1 MSPAI
6 REEER
11 LVDLAKL
18 GRLVHQHKWPMLL
31 ATAVVVVLALLAF
44 ILAERVYE
52 ANAVVAL
59 ERTQDEIVR
68 TKDDEG
74 KQITVDSPSVDTEVQ
89 VLQSAAIVQ
98 SAVANAKLNT
108 DPRVLAALG
117 GGAAGPL
124 TVDAAARAIVR
135 DLEVSRQGLS
145 YAIRVGYASPDP
157 VVAASIAN
165 AVTDAYVNG
174 QVRNQQQG
182 RDRNIGLLRERLNQL
197 RNDVMTAEAAV
208 ARYRADTNLV
218 DIANKNTFAQESLST
233 LNTQLAQARAELA
246 VASAQ
251 ARANSGGS
259 GSIVNAAST
268 VGALRVDAARLG
280 AKQAELA
287 KRYGPLHP
295 DRLRAEAE
303 LAATNS
309 ALSRETGRTASGIGR
324 DVSVARDRVAA
335 IQGAIAEARGQLL
348 AGNNASVKLNELERI
363 AESARQLYQTFLDR
377 YRVELATQGTESSR
391 SYIIARAAVPARPA
405 SPDPLV
411 YLLGGLVAGLAAAG
425 LTAWLL
431 EWRERG
437 FRTRGEAEQALDIP
451 VIASIPDLATVK
463 GAGYRGGGS
472 LELADYLVANDGSQF
487 SEGFRSIRA
496 ALKVGQPGQLART
509 VAITS
514 PLPDEGKTT
523 TAICLARSCAIAG
536 NRTLLIDCDTRRHAS
551 SRVLAN
557 APKTGLVDLLEGR
570 VKLEEVL
577 LRDEKSGAFVL
588 PQGPANTAPYDI
600 VQSEEME
607 RLLTALRDQFDLV
620 VLDTGPVIPIA
631 ESRVIAAMADK
642 AILVVRWRKTAV
654 SSAKTAV
661 EQLRRA
667 GASLSGA
674 VLGQVDMRAKS
685 MLGDDVVYYQDYG
698 TPALA

>member
-6 REEER
+6 REER

-31 ATAVVVVLALLAF
+31 AAAVVAALALLAYF
-44 ILAERVYE
+44 LADRVYE

-74 KQITVDSPSVDTEVQ
+74 KQVTVDSPSVDTEVQ
-89 VLQSAAIVQ
+89 VLQSAAIIQ

-108 DPRVLAALG
+108 NPRVLAVLS
-117 GGAAGPL
+117 GGAAAPL
-124 TVDAAARAIVR
+124 TVDAAASAIAG
-135 DLEVSRQGLS
+135 DLEISRQGLS

-157 VVAASIAN
+157 QVAALVAN
-165 AVTDAYVNG
+165 AITDAYVNG

-197 RNDVMTAEAAV
+197 RSDVMTAEAAV

-218 DIANKNTFAQESLST
+218 DVANKNTFAQESLST

-246 VASAQ
+246 VAGAQ
-251 ARANSGGS
+251 ARANAGGS
-259 GSIVNAAST
+259 GSIVNGAST
-268 VGALRVDAARLG
+268 VGSLRVDSSRLAAKR
-280 AKQAELA
+280 ADLA
-287 KRYGPLHP
+287 QRYGPLHP
-295 DRLRAEAE
+295 ERLQAEAE
-303 LAATNS
+303 LAATNA
-309 ALSRETGRTASGIGR
+309 ALARETGRTASGVGR
-324 DVSVARDRVAA
+324 DVSVARDRVSA
-335 IQGAIAEARGQLL
+335 IEGAIAESRGQLL

-411 YLLGGLVAGLAAAG
+411 YLLGGLVAALAAAG
-425 LTAWLL
+425 VTAWLL

-437 FRTRGEAEQALDIP
+437 FRTRSEAEQALDLP
-451 VIASIPDLATVK
+451 VVASIPDLATVK
-463 GAGYRGGGS
+463 GAGYRSGGS
-472 LELADYLVANDGSQF
+472 LELADYLVENDGSQF
-487 SEGFRSIRA
+487 NEAFRSIRA

-523 TAICLARSCAIAG
+523 TAICLARSSAVAG
-536 NRTLLIDCDTRRHAS
+536 TRTLLIDCDTRRHAS

-570 VKLEEVL
+570 AKLEEVL

-588 PQGPANTAPYDI
+588 PQGSSTAGAYDI
-600 VQSEEME
+600 VHSDEME
-607 RLLTALRDQFDLV
+607 RLLTTLRDQFDLI

-642 AILVVRWRKTAV
+642 TILVVRWRQTAV

-667 GASLSGA
+667 GASVLGT

-698 TPALA
+698 APALA

>member
-1 MSPAI
+1 MSPGI
-6 REEER
+6 REDER

-31 ATAVVVVLALLAF
+31 AAAVVVALALLAF
-44 ILAERVYE
+44 FLAERVYE

-89 VLQSAAIVQ
+89 VLQSAGIVQ

-108 DPRVLAALG
+108 NPQVLAVLSS
-117 GGAAGPL
+117 AGPL
-124 TVDAAARAIVR
+124 TVEAAARAISS

-157 VVAASIAN
+157 AVAALVAN

-246 VASAQ
+246 VAGGQ
-251 ARANSGGS
+251 ARANAGGS

-268 VGALRVDAARLG
+268 VGALRVDAARLA

-309 ALSRETGRTASGIGR
+309 ALARETGRTASGVGR
-324 DVSVARDRVAA
+324 DVSVAQGRVAA
-335 IQGAIAEARGQLL
+335 IQGAIAESRGQLL
-348 AGNNASVKLNELERI
+348 AGNNASVRLNELERI

-425 LTAWLL
+425 LTAWVL

-437 FRTRGEAEQALDIP
+437 FRTRGEVEQALDLP
-451 VIASIPDLATVK
+451 VIASVPDLATVK

-523 TAICLARSCAIAG
+523 TAICLARSSAVAG

-570 VKLEEVL
+570 AKLEEVL
-577 LRDEKSGAFVL
+577 LRDDKSGAFVL
-588 PQGPANTAPYDI
+588 PQGPSSAAAYDI
-600 VQSEEME
+600 VQSDEME
-607 RLLTALRDQFDLV
+607 RLLGTLRDQFDLI
-620 VLDTGPVIPIA
+620 VLDAGPVIPIA
-631 ESRVIAAMADK
+631 ESRVVAAMADK
-642 AILVVRWRKTAV
+642 TVLVVRWRKTAA

-667 GASLSGA
+667 GASVLGT
-674 VLGQVDMRAKS
+674 VLGQVDMRATS